1 MSADQATELTVRD
14 VLSQVDRRI
23 DLVETDILK
32 LDSKFEAKFEAMDA
46 KFDARFGAMD
56 AKFDARFG
64 ATDAKF
70 DAKFRDLTTTM
81 IAVAGIMVASAGAI
95 AAYLKV

>member
-23 DLVETDILK
+23 DLVETDIRK
-32 LDSKFEAKFEAMDA
+32 LDSKFDSK
-46 KFDARFGAMD
+46 FGAMD
-56 AKFDARFG
+56 AKVDARFESME
-64 ATDAKF
+64 AKFDTRFESMEAKF
-70 DAKFRDLTTTM
+70 DAKFRQLTTTI
-81 IAVAGIMVASAGAI
+81 IAVTGILMASAGAM